1 MAKTSFMYFKTA
13 REMTKL
19 AAEIVNAS
27 EVIKLGRFIMNAD
40 PYQQPLP
47 ERIRRQWE
55 HVEET
60 KTSSN
65 TSTDRA

>member
-1 MAKTSFMYFKTA
+1 MEISGDITA
-13 REMTKL
+13 L
-19 AAEIVNAS
+19 AAKIVNAS
-27 EVIKLGRFIMNAD
+27 EVVKLGRAIMNAD

-65 TSTDRA
+65 TTAD